1 MSPPKRNCFIFCYL
15 PGVIWMWSKG
25 FFEHIHHLPFAVPC
39 QLFIFPYFCAY
50 HCRLN
55 NFVWTLFEIS
65 KQKESLIHASHHR
78 TQHEIICP
86 SKIGL
91 FAPIF
96 KAYFKLLHLFIKL
109 HKRHMAR
116 YFSKCAGTHTTSKVD
131 MACLLTLSLNYV
143 H

>member
-1 MSPPKRNCFIFCYL
+1 MFYFLLPPWCNMNVVKR
-15 PGVIWMWSKG
+15 
-25 FFEHIHHLPFAVPC
+25 FFRTYIHHLPFAMPC

-55 NFVWTLFEIS
+55 IFVWTLFEIS

-109 HKRHMAR
+109 HKGKWPDILANVPV
-116 YFSKCAGTHTTSKVD
+116 SKVEHGMSID
-131 MACLLTLSLNYV
+131 IITINYV